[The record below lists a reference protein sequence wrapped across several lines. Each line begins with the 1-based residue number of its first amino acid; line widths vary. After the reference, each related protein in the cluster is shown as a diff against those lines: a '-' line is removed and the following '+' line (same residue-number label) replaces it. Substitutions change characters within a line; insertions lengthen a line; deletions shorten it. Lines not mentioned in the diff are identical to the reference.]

1 MTTSSGSTGA
11 TGSQDISDA
20 DLANLSD
27 LLRWPRGCQRGL
39 KQKRSFL
46 LQGIS
51 EGLFSTT
58 WPYLPGGLRAY
69 NFCAASRCQINEEV
83 FKRYQEEHRTET
95 AASSSTTVPSETTV
109 SRRGR
114 LVWELP
120 SRVKAYVWDNDQ
132 WRQEAFLVLE
142 NVRSDKT
149 KLAFID
155 YHQVLDRASSGNVEH
170 LGHIPRESVQQIQA
184 FTDESGNFDVD
195 LYIFILSYT
204 RDRTQNILNAIGEN
218 QQLRG
223 LLSSV
228 IICDTP
234 TGRYGK
240 SAFISQVKDAFEL
253 EGKSIFVCDDS
264 ADVVEEVA
272 YWIP

>member
-1 MTTSSGSTGA
+1 M
-11 TGSQDISDA
+11 
-20 DLANLSD
+20 
-27 LLRWPRGCQRGL
+27 
-39 KQKRSFL
+39 
-46 LQGIS
+46 
-51 EGLFSTT
+51 
-58 WPYLPGGLRAY
+58 
-69 NFCAASRCQINEEV
+69 
-83 FKRYQEEHRTET
+83 
-95 AASSSTTVPSETTV
+95 
-109 SRRGR
+109 
-114 LVWELP
+114 
-120 SRVKAYVWDNDQ
+120 
-132 WRQEAFLVLE
+132 
-142 NVRSDKT
+142 
-149 KLAFID
+149 
-155 YHQVLDRASSGNVEH
+155 
-170 LGHIPRESVQQIQA
+170 GHIPRESVQQIQA